1 MATTLLRNAT
11 IRTMWP
17 LQPTAEAIVFEGER
31 ITWVGKDEDAP
42 HADRTIDLS
51 GRVVTPGFIES
62 HSHLYWM
69 AHDRLQPSAAASA
82 PRTIEELLDWIAS
95 VAETSTDEWILLTGI
110 SEHALAERRLP
121 HRRELD
127 RVCAERPLVAKRV
140 CGHAAI
146 LNSVALARL
155 GFGSATPDPAGGIL
169 ERDSEGLTGIVKEAA
184 ADRAFRALPVPDF
197 DSMARA
203 MDAVIAD
210 YLACGVTSATE
221 AAVGFTAGFD
231 AEWSFWNAFR
241 KRSMPPVR
249 MSFML
254 AKTAAD
260 MALRDIRPSS
270 DPHWQ
275 VDTLKFFADG
285 VIGNRSAAMR
295 RPYVDRPQDRGI
307 LMSEAPIFRAEI
319 LAAVKEGWNVAVH
332 AIGDSAINIVAEAF
346 HAARQ
351 AHGSRRLRVEH
362 LALPTDH
369 ALNLLR
375 QAEAIIVPQ
384 YGFLAAMGDGFMAA
398 VGKERAA
405 KLYPGHSL
413 LKAGFHIAGSS
424 DAPATPMSP
433 LYGMAAAVSRRTSG
447 GHILAAGERMSA
459 EEALHTYTVGGA
471 YAGGFQGL
479 RGQLCPGA
487 YADLAVLDRDP
498 VHSTSEEIAS
508 TSVLATFVGGQL
520 AFKHPKAV
528 FL

>member
-1 MATTLLRNAT
+1 MALIA
-11 IRTMWP
+11 
-17 LQPTAEAIVFEGER
+17 
-31 ITWVGKDEDAP
+31 
-42 HADRTIDLS
+42 
-51 GRVVTPGFIES
+51 VT
-62 HSHLYWM
+62 
-69 AHDRLQPSAAASA
+69 
-82 PRTIEELLDWIAS
+82 
-95 VAETSTDEWILLTGI
+95 
-110 SEHALAERRLP
+110 HALAAQTFYPGMNTHVLEIRP
-121 HRRELD
+121 ISADLD
-127 RVCAERPLVAKRV
+127 GHAIGIEDTEAAKLLSDRHAG
-140 CGHAAI
+140 CGHAAA

-155 GFGSATPDPAGGIL
+155 GFESTTTDPSGGII

-184 ADRAFRALPVPDF
+184 AERAFRALPVPDF
-197 DSMARA
+197 DAMAQA

-210 YLACGVTSATE
+210 YLACGVTGATE

-231 AEWSFWNAFR
+231 AEWSFWKSFR
-241 KRSMPPVR
+241 KRSRSPIR

-254 AKTAAD
+254 AETAAD

-270 DPHWQ
+270 APDWQ

-295 RPYVDRPQDRGI
+295 HPYLDRPQDRGI

-319 LAAVKEGWNVAVH
+319 LAAVKDGWNVAVH

-346 HAARQ
+346 HAAHQ
-351 AHGSRRLRVEH
+351 THGSRRLRVEH

-398 VGKERAA
+398 VGEERAA
-405 KLYPGHSL
+405 KLYPGYSL

-433 LYGMAAAVSRRTSG
+433 FYGMAAAVSRRTSG
-447 GHILAAGERMSA
+447 GHTLAVEERMSA
-459 EEALHTYTVGGA
+459 QEALHTYTVGGA

-498 VHSTSEEIAS
+498 IHSTSEEIAS

-520 AFKHPKAV
+520 AFKHREAI